1 MTDLR
6 ELFEPYKEWLR
17 STLNRDE
24 LYKWEAV
31 KHFQD
36 TWNLEA
42 DDFYGMLKASIS
54 KCGNLMFK
62 NSRGFILLAARY
74 KTEEVRSL
82 FRNLFDESKDLDGRM
97 KAFTAEAEALREEVS
112 ALSGKKLASQQDE
125 RTLALYL
132 SLKYPDRHYLYK
144 NSYYQEACAALGEPV
159 AKAGGKYLHF
169 MRLVEK
175 LKKEY
180 SRELAECVELHRA
193 TLTPSCYSG
202 DGINLVLQN
211 ILFVMLQR
219 KAAGSESAEIR
230 SDATW
235 WLYAPGQGARFWE
248 QYSDE
253 GVMGIG
259 GEEIGDLSRFQG
271 KGEIAQALRD
281 FNNKPEASF
290 KNDALAYWEFS
301 HVIKPGDV
309 VVVKRGLREY
319 LGIGI
324 VESEYRFESEREE
337 YCNIRSVRWI
347 RKGVWSLDEGPFPLK
362 TLTNITP
369 YKEWVE
375 RIRSALL
382 EGKVE
387 NPAPNSRGGAVRPRN
402 YILYGPPGT
411 GKTYRTVEHALALLE
426 DRPFESYEGESRDEL
441 RRRFDE
447 ARKGGRIEFITFHQS
462 YSYEEFVE
470 GIRPK
475 AVAGGLS
482 YDVEPGIF
490 RTLCDTA
497 RKTVKPHVLVI
508 DEINR
513 GNVARIFGELITLIE
528 DDKREGA
535 SESLAVKLPYSG
547 DTFTVPSNLFLVG
560 TMNTADRSVE
570 ALDAALRRR
579 FSFVEVMPNASVLAG
594 PEMPDF
600 EVDLTLLLDTMN
612 RRIVRLLDRDHQIG
626 HAYFLGVVDAD
637 DPLESLRGV
646 FRDRVLPLL
655 KEYFYSDPG
664 KIGLVLGKAFVERV
678 EDGFAFA
685 EFDADAADRYSDRRE
700 YRFTDSGRWTMNDFV
715 KIYAAPED

>member
-6 ELFEPYKEWLR
+6 ALFEPYKEWLR
-17 STLNRDE
+17 GTLNRDE

-36 TWNLEA
+36 EWDIEA
-42 DDFYGMLKASIS
+42 EDFHRMLKAALS
-54 KCGNLMFK
+54 KSGNLLYM
-62 NSRGFILLAARY
+62 NSRGFILLAARH
-74 KTEEVRSL
+74 KPEEVRSL
-82 FRNLFDESKDLDGRM
+82 FRDLFDESKDLAVRM
-97 KAFTAEAEALREEVS
+97 KAFSEGAEALREEVS
-112 ALSGKKLASQQDE
+112 ALSAKKLASQQDG
-125 RTLALYL
+125 RTKAFYL
-132 SLKYPDRHYLYK
+132 SMRYPERHYLFK
-144 NSYYQEACAALGEPV
+144 NSYYLPFCEALGVPSEKP
-159 AKAGGKYLHF
+159 GRKYLHF
-169 MRLVEK
+169 LRLAEDFK
-175 LKKEY
+175 KGNAKELK
-180 SRELAECVELHRA
+180 ECVELHRT
-193 TLTPSCYSG
+193 TLTPNCYSG
-202 DGINLVLQN
+202 DDTNLVLQN
-211 ILFVMLQR
+211 FLFVMLQH
-219 KAAGSESAEIR
+219 KAAEVEVPEIR
-230 SDATW
+230 SDVVW

-259 GEEIGDLSRFQG
+259 GEEIGDLSTFG
-271 KGEIAQALRD
+271 SKGEIAQALKD
-281 FNNKPEASF
+281 YNDKPEASF

-319 LGIGI
+319 LGLGI
-324 VESEYRFESEREE
+324 VESDYRFESEREE

-347 RKGVWSLDEGPFPLK
+347 RKGVWSLDEGPFPVK

-375 RIRSALL
+375 RIRTVLL
-382 EGKVE
+382 EGAALDGPEKE
-387 NPAPNSRGGAVRPRN
+387 SRGAVRPRN

-411 GKTYRTVEHALALLE
+411 GKTYRTVEQALALLE

-447 ARKGGRIEFITFHQS
+447 ARKRGRIEFITFHQS

-490 RTLCDTA
+490 RSLCDSA
-497 RKTVKPHVLVI
+497 RKTGESHVLVI

-535 SESLAVKLPYSG
+535 PESLAVKLPYSG
-547 DTFTVPSNLFLVG
+547 GSFSVPSNLFLVG

-579 FSFVEVMPNASVLAG
+579 FSFVEVMPNTSVLAG
-594 PEMPDF
+594 PDVLNF
-600 EVDLTLLLDTMN
+600 EVDLPLLLDTIN

-626 HAYFLGVVDAD
+626 HAYFLGVAVAD
-637 DPLESLRGV
+637 DPLETLRGV
-646 FRDRVLPLL
+646 FRDRVIPLL

-664 KIGLVLGKAFVERV
+664 KVGLVLGKSFVERV

-685 EFDADAADRYSDRRE
+685 EFDSDAAERYADRKE

-715 KIYAAPED
+715 NIYAGPED